1 MGRASW
7 MMFRRSKGAVLGGL
21 WLSLS
26 SAGAFAQEPPPG
38 FVWFVLDELNHT
50 YFDIEDPTNRPAPLT
65 EPPAGVLLPVD
76 VSPDGVTD
84 WLIRW
89 PENQRLC
96 GTGGCRLSLYVSE
109 GGGYLRVFDRQA
121 WDPDVRKV
129 GDEVRLEASF
139 HHLNCLNSREVCRLA
154 WAWDPNARRLSERP
168 SSDGVA
174 VVSGSGWTVD
184 LGDVDGVSVL
194 PNDIPEAVYHR
205 YLAGRRA
212 CGNPDNAE
220 HFTISYP
227 AVTSTPDLNGDGQRD
242 WFVEAPSTCSGQ
254 AAADYGYEVWISDE
268 IAGALRAF
276 VGAPDHWPAFQVDRA
291 PARLVDVRSCLAGE
305 NCETDV
311 FEWNIATRVFG
322 PTSPE

>member
-1 MGRASW
+1 M
-7 MMFRRSKGAVLGGL
+7 
-21 WLSLS
+21 
-26 SAGAFAQEPPPG
+26 
-38 FVWFVLDELNHT
+38 
-50 YFDIEDPTNRPAPLT
+50 
-65 EPPAGVLLPVD
+65 
-76 VSPDGVTD
+76 
-84 WLIRW
+84 
-89 PENQRLC
+89 
-96 GTGGCRLSLYVSE
+96 
-109 GGGYLRVFDRQA
+109 
-121 WDPDVRKV
+121 
-129 GDEVRLEASF
+129 
-139 HHLNCLNSREVCRLA
+139 
-154 WAWDPNARRLSERP
+154 
-168 SSDGVA
+168 
-174 VVSGSGWTVD
+174 D
-184 LGDVDGVSVL
+184 LGDVDGIPVL
-194 PNDIPEAVYHR
+194 PNDIPQAIYDR

-291 PARLVDVRSCLAGE
+291 PARLIDVRSCLAGE

-311 FEWNIATRVFG
+311 LEWNIATRVFG